1 MTYVLGIDVETT
13 GLDPDEDEIIELG
26 MVLWDWEYKKPIKI
40 FNELVDG
47 EKNIPEDIQ
56 KLTGITGA
64 MRGIFGWSTES
75 IKSVLHSFMS
85 FNPILMAY
93 NAKFD
98 SGFINKLISLPHPHW
113 LCAMED
119 VDYPDH
125 FQSKKLSYLAAD
137 HGFINP
143 FAHRAIFD
151 VLTMFKVL
159 ENYDLNKIVENSKEE
174 KVNLIAQVSYSERN
188 KAKALGYKW
197 IDGSWKK
204 TVRNSQIEVE
214 REKAKELNVFVTQVK
229 ILERQV

>member
-1 MTYVLGIDVETT
+1 MEGINIHWGCSLRHVNWKGLG
-13 GLDPDEDEIIELG
+13 
-26 MVLWDWEYKKPIKI
+26 
-40 FNELVDG
+40 
-47 EKNIPEDIQ
+47 
-56 KLTGITGA
+56 
-64 MRGIFGWSTES
+64 
-75 IKSVLHSFMS
+75 
-85 FNPILMAY
+85 Y
-93 NAKFD
+93 NT
-98 SGFINKLISLPHPHW
+98 NNLN
-113 LCAMED
+113 
-119 VDYPDH
+119 
-125 FQSKKLSYLAAD
+125 YLAAD